1 MGGQHFGRKRLMAV
15 VTSIGV
21 IASLSVI
28 ATQSEAGAAP
38 QTVRLHLG
46 SDYKAFVS
54 GSTTQTLTTARNSC
68 AINSAEPL
76 IDLSSTGN
84 QSSPG
89 LVVDGIG
96 VKGTPS
102 SGNGSPCS
110 QTDATES
117 LTLRPG
123 SELAGRTFN
132 SVRLDLEMTGNAVV
146 VLTLSSSVTAANTRT
161 YRLQTGTSI
170 SSAQSSEAD
179 YDLAPPYD
187 VSSTGT
193 EVLDACAAPN
203 SSGPNSA
210 GNDNCRWQVTP
221 NFNFDTVRIT
231 TDLGTVALEG
241 GGDFSNAADFETV
254 FFLSNAA
261 PIAVTDSV
269 TTDEDTPITFDVLAN
284 DSDGDGQTLSV
295 AGTTAPT
302 RGTLAPGA
310 TSGTFTYTPNLDVSG
325 SDSFTYTITDGTDSA
340 TATVNISVTAV
351 NDRPVALNPNVSTDE
366 DTAVVIPVATD
377 VDSTVLDA
385 VCTGVTGGT
394 VTNLG
399 NGSIRYVPAANVNGS
414 VTFTC
419 TVTDD
424 RGASTTV
431 PATVNVGVN
440 AVNDPPVAGD
450 DSAEVNE
457 NTTLTPSSVTIDVVA
472 NDTDVDAGAVL
483 TVQSAS
489 GAAHGTL
496 TFSGGT
502 VTYVPDLHYV
512 GADSFTYTV
521 TDGQATD
528 TATVGITVFQV
539 ICSGDTVT
547 DSDGA
552 IAGTFERLTDDQVCK
567 RYVLEADAAEGTVLF
582 TPDGAA
588 QVDYRGFL
596 TFDPQPAP
604 SGTLSLLL
612 EYDPTGGFSFQP
624 VQWCIDPQFDGVG
637 AVVSATLPG
646 TETWCIASETTR
658 GAAGGQ
664 VVTTWQVFGHDD
676 PRFQ

>member
-1 MGGQHFGRKRLMAV
+1 MGGQRFGRKRLVGGITA
-15 VTSIGV
+15 IGLT
-21 IASLSVI
+21 ASLSVI

-38 QTVRLHLG
+38 QTIRLHLG

-54 GSTTQTLTTARNSC
+54 GSTTQTLTTSRNSC

-76 IDLSSTGN
+76 IDLSSTGT

-89 LVVDGIG
+89 LVVDGLG
-96 VKGTPS
+96 VKGSPS

-110 QTDATES
+110 QTDSTES
-117 LTLRPG
+117 LVLRPG
-123 SELAGRTFN
+123 TALSGRTFN
-132 SVRLDLEMTGNAVV
+132 SVRFDLEMTGNAVV
-146 VLTLSSSVTAANTRT
+146 VLTLSSSTTPANTRA

-170 SSAQSSEAD
+170 TTAESSEAD

-193 EVLDACAAPN
+193 EVIDACAAPN

-221 NFNFDTVRIT
+221 NFNFDTVRLS

-241 GGDFSNAADFETV
+241 AGDFSNAADFETV

-269 TTDEDTPITFDVLAN
+269 TTNEDTPVTFDVLAN
-284 DSDGDGQTLSV
+284 DSDGDGQPLTISGSTLP
-295 AGTTAPT
+295 A

-310 TSGTFTYTPNLDVSG
+310 TTGTFTYTPNLDLSG
-325 SDSFTYTITDGTDSA
+325 PDSFTYTITDGTDTA

-399 NGSIRYVPAANVNGS
+399 NGSIRYTPAANVNGS

-419 TVTDD
+419 AVTDD
-424 RGASTTV
+424 RGATTVV
-431 PATVNVGVN
+431 PATVTVGVN

-457 NTTLTPSSVTIDVVA
+457 NTALTPSSVTIDVVS
-472 NDTDVDAGAVL
+472 NDTDIDASSVL

-489 GAAHGTL
+489 GAAHGT
-496 TFSGGT
+496 TTVSAGT

-512 GADSFTYTV
+512 GPDSFTYTV

-528 TATVGITVFQV
+528 TASVAITVFQV

-547 DSDGA
+547 DTDGA
-552 IAGTFERLTDDQVCK
+552 VTGTFERLTDDQVCK
-567 RYVLEADAAEGTVLF
+567 RYVLDADAAGGTVLF

-596 TFDPQPAP
+596 TFDPQTAP

-612 EYDPTGGFSFQP
+612 EYDPAGGFAFQP

-637 AVVSATLPG
+637 AVVAATLPA
-646 TETWCIASETTR
+646 TESWCIASETTR